1 MDLILRNLSLKY
13 KGNKIWVDVYAAT
26 RGGTLSPVTFY
37 FKHKDKWIVPLES
50 RLGFYDPEIIK
61 YSFLRYVAKVNYL
74 SFYNTNN
81 VFIKAIKLDKSSGG
95 HYLIPD
101 TLNK

>member
-13 KGNKIWVDVYAAT
+13 KGKKIWVDVYAAT

-50 RLGFYDPEIIK
+50 RLGFYGPEMIK
-61 YSFLRYVAKVNYL
+61 YTRLRYIAKI
-74 SFYNTNN
+74 NN
-81 VFIKAIKLDKSSGG
+81 LTSHTTMFLESRYK
-95 HYLIPD
+95 
-101 TLNK
+101 